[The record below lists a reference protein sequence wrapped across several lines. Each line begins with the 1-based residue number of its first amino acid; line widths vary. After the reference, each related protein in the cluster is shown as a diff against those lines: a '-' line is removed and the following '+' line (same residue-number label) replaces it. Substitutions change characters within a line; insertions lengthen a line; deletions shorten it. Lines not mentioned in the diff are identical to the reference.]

1 MNTALAIASI
11 VLSLIAVATS
21 SLLLVRQTLFM
32 RHANEIPVSVD
43 LYQEWRSAEFQ
54 TAREY
59 IRKSLSSKHGPSIG
73 LAALPGEARNPGY
86 RIAAF
91 YSSLGALV
99 TLGLVDERFAVSLIG
114 DAAEAD
120 WSILEPYIFRQRE
133 ISGDGYI
140 FAFYEDF
147 VCRVRMNYPVTKAYG
162 LKFKR
167 VSEGYPPLPSSS
179 SRRADEVDREES
191 PSSSKSPQ

>member
-32 RHANEIPVSVD
+32 RHANEIPVSVG

-54 TAREY
+54 TARDY
-59 IRKSLSSKHGPSIG
+59 IRKSLSSKCDPSTG
-73 LAALPGEARNPGY
+73 LSALPDEARKSSN
-86 RIAAF
+86 RIAAL

-99 TLGLVDERFAVSLIG
+99 TLGLVDERFAVSLLG

-120 WSILEPYIFRQRE
+120 WSILEPFIFRQRE
-133 ISGDGYI
+133 ISGDIYI
-140 FAFYEDF
+140 YAFYEDF
-147 VCRVRMNYPVTKAYG
+147 VCRIRMNYPVTKAYG
-162 LKFKR
+162 LKFKK
-167 VSEGYPPLPSSS
+167 VSEGYPLLPRSA
-179 SRRADEVDREES
+179 SRRADEVNREES
-191 PSSSKSPQ
+191 LGSSENPQ